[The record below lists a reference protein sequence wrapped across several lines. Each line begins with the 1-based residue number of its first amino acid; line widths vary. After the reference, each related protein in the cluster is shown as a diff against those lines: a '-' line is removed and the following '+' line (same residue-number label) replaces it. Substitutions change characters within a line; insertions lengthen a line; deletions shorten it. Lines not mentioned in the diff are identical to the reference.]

1 MKQEDKT
8 YINEYLKKHNIS
20 SNELM
25 WMCYMGKLADLT
37 ESQLDLYMLED
48 IELMQ
53 REYIRIALMLKINP
67 DEAVKVRSINDV
79 KELLL
84 KNQETFIQQSNE
96 QDVLSALAD
105 IKKMQEKILNKSE
118 ESVNISNKL
127 VKSILKIPDFETVSK
142 MADKKVTEIIENI
155 EMLLSGKETS
165 EPEDTEKNI
174 ILKLADKIKRKD
186 KKKQPGDI
194 FGMLAQNSFS
204 KAQAAEMIDGL
215 KNGLSAEDVMSY
227 AKEEY
232 SPEKMSELKEFLL
245 MVKAQKEKEN
255 GDNNSRVTE
264 QGMMDDKNGETAQTQ
279 NDEAPENQYLFTDD
293 SSMEQAESEEL
304 IYDEDFEEY
313 EDEEE

>member
-84 KNQETFIQQSNE
+84 KNQETFKQQSKE

-127 VKSILKIPDFETVSK
+127 VKSILKIPDFEIMSK
-142 MADKKVTEIIENI
+142 MADKKVTKIIENI
-155 EMLLSGKETS
+155 EMLLSGKEAS

-174 ILKLADKIKRKD
+174 ISKLADKIKRRD
-186 KKKQPGDI
+186 KKKQPEDI
-194 FGMLAQNSFS
+194 FSMLAESNFS
-204 KAQAAEMIDGL
+204 KAQATEIIDGL

-245 MVKAQKEKEN
+245 MVKAQKENEN
-255 GDNNSRVTE
+255 ADSDSKAIE
-264 QGMMDDKNGETAQTQ
+264 QGMRDDKNKEVVQTQ
-279 NDEAPENQYLFTDD
+279 NEEAPEKEYIFTDD
-293 SSMEQAESEEL
+293 GSMEQTESAEL

-313 EDEEE
+313 EEE